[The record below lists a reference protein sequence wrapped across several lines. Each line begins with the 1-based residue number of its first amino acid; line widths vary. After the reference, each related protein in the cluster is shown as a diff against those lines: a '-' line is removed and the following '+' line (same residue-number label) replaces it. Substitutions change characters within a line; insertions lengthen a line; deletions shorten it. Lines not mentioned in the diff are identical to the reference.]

1 MSPRQKEF
9 DPDEALEKAMQLFWQ
24 KGYEATS
31 MQDLVSHMGINRF
44 SIYETFGGKHELFM
58 AACQRYR
65 DIMEQQMIELLI
77 DCESGL
83 EGIREFFQRLVQS
96 TDLPTSHWGCL
107 ITNTTAEKAAGDEE
121 LQRCTRDF
129 WEHLE
134 EAFFGALV
142 KARQAGEISADHNPK
157 SLAEFLVN
165 AVNGIN
171 VLHKAFQDPGKVKRM
186 VNMTL
191 DVLE

>member
-9 DPDEALEKAMQLFWQ
+9 DPDEALDKAMRLFWQ
-24 KGYEATS
+24 KGYEGTS

-58 AACQRYR
+58 AACQQYR
-65 DIMEQQMIELLI
+65 DIMDRQMIQPLI
-77 DCESGL
+77 DSESGL
-83 EGIREFFQRLVQS
+83 EGIREFFHQLVQS
-96 TDLPTSHWGCL
+96 TDLPNSHWGCL
-107 ITNTTAEKAAGDEE
+107 MTNITAEKASEDEE
-121 LQRCTRDF
+121 IKRCVSDF

-142 KARQAGEISADHNPK
+142 KARQAREISAEHNPQ

-165 AVNGIN
+165 TVNGIN
-171 VLHKAFQDPGKVKRM
+171 VVHKAFQDSGRVKRM
-186 VNMTL
+186 IHIALEIL
-191 DVLE
+191 D

>member
-9 DPDEALEKAMQLFWQ
+9 DPDEALDKAMQLFRQ

-31 MQDLVSHMGINRF
+31 MQDLVSDMGINRF
-44 SIYETFGGKHELFM
+44 SIYQTFGGKHELFM

-65 DIMEQQMIELLI
+65 DMVDQQMIEPLI
-77 DCESGL
+77 DSESGL
-83 EGIREFFQRLVQS
+83 EGIREFFRRLVQS
-96 TDLPTSHWGCL
+96 TDSPTSHWGCL
-107 ITNTTAEKAAGDEE
+107 ITNTTAEKAAGDLE
-121 LQRCTRDF
+121 LQRCVRDF

-142 KARQAGEISADHNPK
+142 KARQAKEISADHNPQ

-171 VLHKAFQDPGKVKRM
+171 VLHKVFQDSGKVKRM
-186 VNMTL
+186 VNITL
-191 DVLE
+191 EVLD